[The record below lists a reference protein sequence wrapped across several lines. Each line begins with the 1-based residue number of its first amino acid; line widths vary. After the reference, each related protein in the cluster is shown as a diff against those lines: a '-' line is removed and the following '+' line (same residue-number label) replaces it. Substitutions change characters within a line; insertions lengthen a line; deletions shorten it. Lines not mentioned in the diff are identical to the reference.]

1 MACFTFVKI
10 SQHEMERGLKN
21 CTERQLV
28 KMTRPQR
35 ANLSPAM
42 ELLIMGSCNG
52 VAPGPLESPRYPRT
66 PTRPN
71 INFIAIIIIIP
82 ARVED
87 EAGRQHGQAPAG
99 IKKSDQQS
107 MFRLSVG
114 YGSQFQFAKN
124 GTTNVEESSDFRYVS
139 SRIEHKNQVCFF
151 KRNHKLTRT

>member
-1 MACFTFVKI
+1 MRFNASGKRDCIK
-10 SQHEMERGLKN
+10 
-21 CTERQLV
+21 RQLV
-28 KMTRPQR
+28 KMTRPQL

-52 VAPGPLESPRYPRT
+52 VAPGPLESRRYPRT

-107 MFRLSVG
+107 MFSLSAS
-114 YGSQFQFAKN
+114 YGFQFQFSNKRPQIVPN
-124 GTTNVEESSDFRYVS
+124 HPISDMP
-139 SRIEHKNQVCFF
+139 ILHENQVCLFL
-151 KRNHKLTRT
+151 KKPQAHAHLIS